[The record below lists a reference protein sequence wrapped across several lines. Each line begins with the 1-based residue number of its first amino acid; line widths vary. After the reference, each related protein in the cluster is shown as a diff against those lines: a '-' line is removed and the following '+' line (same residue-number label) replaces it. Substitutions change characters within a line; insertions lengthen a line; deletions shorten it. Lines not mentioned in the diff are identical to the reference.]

1 MIMSTCGVSSS
12 GTSSM
17 SGARGCSS
25 STRCALY
32 DGIRSTRHC
41 GRQSSSRHTTSRCR
55 PLPGDQRRD
64 RVEEAAHRVD
74 GSAVRGGDR
83 RRHTEVRAKPHAGA
97 VEQERGSGVPCVS
110 SCQVGFRASR
120 PSSQSGVSC
129 ESCLLARR
137 IRRISRT
144 HDGQSIQLRRIRPAM
159 AAATAPRPTPGLAG
173 LVITPG
179 YDLRYLLGSRAQTFE
194 RLTALVLPA
203 AGDPIIV
210 VPRLE
215 LASLKESA
223 VTELGLAVR
232 DWVDGDDPYRLVAD
246 ALGGGP
252 LATARS
258 PTAMPALHLLP
269 LADVLGVVPVLAT
282 DVLRRLRMIK
292 DAAEIDALRKAGAAI
307 DRVHARVP
315 EFLVPGRTEAD
326 VAADIAEAIVAE
338 GHSEVAFII
347 VGSGPHG
354 ADPHHECSDRE
365 LRAGDIVV
373 VDIGGPYDPGYN
385 SDSTRTY
392 SIGEPDPEVAR
403 RYAVLQ
409 RAQQAAVDAVR
420 PGRHRRT
427 GRRRRARRAGRR
439 RPGRGVR
446 APHRTRHRAVGARGA
461 LHRGGQRAAAAG
473 GHGVL
478 RRAGHLLPR
487 PVGRPHRG
495 HRDRHRRRRDVGEQ
509 PAARPRRGAGGDQ
522 ARRASRR
529 RGPTGRRTRAPA
541 RPAPRSP
548 RASG

>member
-1 MIMSTCGVSSS
+1 MS
-12 GTSSM
+12 
-17 SGARGCSS
+17 ANRF
-25 STRCALY
+25 STDVY
-32 DGIRSTRHC
+32 G
-41 GRQSSSRHTTSRCR
+41 
-55 PLPGDQRRD
+55 QRL
-64 RVEEAAHRVD
+64 RV
-74 GSAVRGGDR
+74 
-83 RRHTEVRAKPHAGA
+83 
-97 VEQERGSGVPCVS
+97 
-110 SCQVGFRASR
+110 
-120 PSSQSGVSC
+120 
-129 ESCLLARR
+129 
-137 IRRISRT
+137 
-144 HDGQSIQLRRIRPAM
+144 
-159 AAATAPRPTPGLAG
+159 AAAAAADAGLAG

-179 YDLRYLLGSRAQTFE
+179 YDLRYLVGSRAQTFE

-203 AGDPIIV
+203 AGEPTVI

-246 ALGGGP
+246 ALRRGREEHESNTAP
-252 LATARS
+252 AATAVTDS
-258 PTAMPALHLLP
+258 MPALHLLP
-269 LADVLGVVPVLAT
+269 LADVLGVVPILAT

-315 EFLVPGRTEAD
+315 EFLVRGRTEAD

-373 VDIGGPYDPGYN
+373 VDIGGPYEPGYN

-420 PGRHRRT
+420 PGVTAEQVDVVARDVLAAEGLADAFVHRT
-427 GRRRRARRAGRR
+427 GHGIGLSVHEEPYIVAGNDLPLEEGMAFSVEPGIYFPGQWGARIEDIVVVTADGALSVNNRPHDLIVVPAG
-439 RPGRGVR
+439 PG
-446 APHRTRHRAVGARGA
+446 AVG
-461 LHRGGQRAAAAG
+461 
-473 GHGVL
+473 
-478 RRAGHLLPR
+478 
-487 PVGRPHRG
+487 
-495 HRDRHRRRRDVGEQ
+495 
-509 PAARPRRGAGGDQ
+509 
-522 ARRASRR
+522 
-529 RGPTGRRTRAPA
+529 
-541 RPAPRSP
+541 
-548 RASG
+548 